1 MARKK
6 LQVFSADDAGDKYIP
21 SVKSLKGSDISA
33 EKNEDKKKP
42 VNKSIENISRK
53 DKKPVKKVSKK
64 EEIRKVKPEPETT
77 PIPKPVK
84 SAAPRKE
91 EKKNRIINSKV
102 PSAKKTMPQNR
113 DTVSKDLNRVKAE
126 SLNNSD
132 AVVQLVGFKIGD
144 EEFGIEIQKVREINR
159 TTEITRVP
167 RTPEY
172 VLGVI
177 NLRGNVIPVIN
188 MRSRFGFNNKDAGK
202 DSRIIVLELK
212 DNVIGI
218 LVDSVTEVIRLPSG
232 TVEPPPNL
240 STNVETDYISGVGKL
255 EDRLLILLDIDK
267 VFTSEQMDKFAE
279 AAA

>member
-6 LQVFSADDAGDKYIP
+6 LQTFSADDAGDKYIP
-21 SVKSLKGSDISA
+21 SVKTLKGADITA
-33 EKNEDKKKP
+33 EKNEDKKKS
-42 VNKSIENISRK
+42 VNKSIEAISRK

-64 EEIRKVKPEPETT
+64 EEIRKVKPEHETV
-77 PIPKPVK
+77 PDPKPVK
-84 SAAPRKE
+84 SAASQKE
-91 EKKNRIINSKV
+91 GEKNRNINSKV
-102 PSAKKTMPQNR
+102 TSAKKTVSQNR
-113 DTVSKDLNRVKAE
+113 DTISKDLNKVKSE

-188 MRSRFGFNNKDAGK
+188 MRTKFGFNNKNAGK

-240 STNVETDYISGVGKL
+240 STNVETAYINGVGKL